1 MQIKKI
7 QNIGDRKRVKR
18 QHIKV
23 NKEGKIIKRLKK
35 NAGSAVRS
43 KERIHFVCV
52 CFRFKSSEGKYMKG
66 QPGIE
71 KN

>member
-23 NKEGKIIKRLKK
+23 NKE
-35 NAGSAVRS
+35 
-43 KERIHFVCV
+43 
-52 CFRFKSSEGKYMKG
+52 
-66 QPGIE
+66 E
-71 KN
+71 KNNKPFKEKVVVGR